1 MEPGPRE
8 TLVQLLRKLLD
19 ETLPFF
25 ELPEKHLRR
34 FAAPGEPT
42 LGEFLVFL
50 SDWEAVYL
58 QQLRQL
64 AAEERPLLFAPDPAA
79 WTAKL
84 DYPRRDVKLAKQ
96 QFEAARRGVLELAE
110 RTEPG
115 IDSKEGVLRGEGPRK
130 FGQILS
136 QVAVKNA
143 AALKQVR
150 EILSAP

>member
-8 TLVQLLRKLLD
+8 TLVRLLRNLQD

-25 ELPEKHLRR
+25 DLPEKQLSR
-34 FAAPGEPT
+34 FAAPGEPA

-50 SDWEAVYL
+50 SDWEAVHL

-64 AAEERPLLFAPDPAA
+64 AAEERPLLYAPDAAA

-84 DYPRRDVKLAKQ
+84 GYPRRDVKLAKL
-96 QFEAARRGVLELAE
+96 QFEAARRGILELAG
-110 RTEPG
+110 TAAA
-115 IDSKEGVLRGEGPRK
+115 DVDAKEGILRGEGPRK
-130 FGQILS
+130 FGQVLS

-150 EILSAP
+150 EILAAP

>member
-8 TLVQLLRKLLD
+8 TLVRMLRMLLD

-25 ELPEKHLRR
+25 DLPEKQLGR
-34 FAAPGEPT
+34 FAAPGEPA
-42 LGEFLVFL
+42 LSEFLVFL

-64 AAEERPLLFAPDPAA
+64 AAEDRPLLFAPDPAA

-84 DYPRRDVKLAKQ
+84 GYPRRDVKLAKR
-96 QFEAARRGVLELAE
+96 QFEAARRGILELAE
-110 RTEPG
+110 HAEPD

-150 EILSAP
+150 EILTAP

>member
-8 TLVQLLRKLLD
+8 TLIQLLRKLLA

-25 ELPEKHLRR
+25 DLPEKQLRR
-34 FAAPGEPT
+34 FAVPGDPA

-50 SDWEAVYL
+50 SDWETVYL

-84 DYPRRDVKLAKQ
+84 SYPRRDVKLAKL
-96 QFEAARRGVLELAE
+96 QFEAARRGILELAE
-110 RTEPG
+110 SAAPA
-115 IDSKEGVLRGEGPRK
+115 IDAKEGVLRGEGPRK